1 MKKLVAVLAATMLA
15 LSASFYSCT
24 VTYDEDYSA
33 HRAVVSNQA
42 DTIAHTPND
51 AETDIDIEQQ
61 NRSDTSA
68 KKSEHTEDTP
78 QVDEPA
84 ETQYNAADYKNTD
97 ADKASSS
104 FIVVPRFYNL
114 SVAETINY
122 LAAYGITAHPEN
134 DGVKPDAQVVVI
146 SFCGMVDDESFY
158 ILPGYD
164 VTLKVGASA
173 EEPNPDKNTP
183 TPGGKVAYL
192 TFDDGPT
199 KENTQKIID
208 ILESYGAKATFFVV
222 GTAVQRFPGRTRLI
236 IESGNAIGCHS
247 YSHEYDTIYTS
258 KDGFLSDMQSW
269 YDAVCSDIGEDYAC
283 SIYRMPGGSA
293 NAKKYSGYTDIK
305 AELEAR
311 EYKVFDWTMSNNDV
325 WSRSK
330 AGDLSPVEYEK
341 KCFAEQLEQ
350 LDRLGRPIIILM
362 HETYDSTVEMLP
374 WAIELLQSKGYS
386 FDTLDRFTGEYV
398 QH

>member
-1 MKKLVAVLAATMLA
+1 MKVKKLVAVLTATMLA

-24 VTYDEDYSA
+24 VTYDEDFSA
-33 HRAVVSNQA
+33 HRSVVSNQA
-42 DTIAHTPND
+42 ETIAHTPDEAEPAFNIEPQSND
-51 AETDIDIEQQ
+51 QSVEP
-61 NRSDTSA
+61 
-68 KKSEHTEDTP
+68 KEHTDDITQETEPADTP
-78 QVDEPA
+78 EIAP
-84 ETQYNAADYKNTD
+84 D
-97 ADKASSS
+97 ADKASPG

-114 SVAETINY
+114 SVSETIDY
-122 LAAYGITAHPEN
+122 LASYGITAYPES
-134 DGVKPDAQVVVI
+134 DAVSPDAQVVVL
-146 SFCGMVDDESFY
+146 SFYGMVDDESFY

-164 VTLKVGASA
+164 VTLKVGGVP
-173 EEPNPDKNTP
+173 EESKPDNNTP
-183 TPGGKVAYL
+183 QANGKVAYL

-199 KENTQKIID
+199 RENTQKIID
-208 ILESYGAKATFFVV
+208 ILESFGAKATFFVV
-222 GTAVQRFPGRTRLI
+222 GTAVRRFPGRTRLI
-236 IESGNAIGCHS
+236 LESGNAIGCHS